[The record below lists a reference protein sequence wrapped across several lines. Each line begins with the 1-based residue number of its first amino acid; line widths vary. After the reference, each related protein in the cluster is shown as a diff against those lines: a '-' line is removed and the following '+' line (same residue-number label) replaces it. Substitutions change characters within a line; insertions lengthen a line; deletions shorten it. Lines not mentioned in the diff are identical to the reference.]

1 MKKAILG
8 ILLLSL
14 AALSF
19 ADNYWNG
26 KTFTYESLNPV
37 TDSELHYGTIKFY
50 NDNTLVIQIEH
61 NKQEATEHRYVWDK
75 LLSIMVIGGTG
86 FSFTKSDNGWYMVK
100 LESNSTPEKFF
111 LKEVKNGN
119 R

>member
-1 MKKAILG
+1 MKKSILG

-14 AALSF
+14 ATLSF

-26 KTFTYESLNPV
+26 KTFTYESLTRV
-37 TDSELHYGTIKFY
+37 EDSELHFGVITFTS
-50 NDNTLVIQIEH
+50 DRTLVIQIGKDKSET
-61 NKQEATEHRYVWDK
+61 TEYNYTWDK

-100 LESNSTPEKFF
+100 LESNAAPEKFF

-119 R
+119 H